1 MARQPRYGMKSGW
14 DGAGFRVGR
23 VLSWILTAVAVTP
36 LGLGAQ
42 TLAERCGEVPTD
54 APPQAPGRWLPWSE
68 NSFAGRE
75 PMTEYGPILHRLSE
89 FAEPF
94 RRASVL
100 DPPPGVEVRPHR
112 VIWGEGPPELGP
124 PLPRSTLLIQVF
136 HPTVQQA
143 GEASASIE
151 VMLNTLFPLLYGVGR
166 PIAEDA
172 TGPIFVAPEQVGDL
186 AGAPVFWSGRPRDCL
201 VVFKAHDRPLWTPV
215 SRGRFLEA
223 LAQDVRGQLTEA
235 DSAFREA
242 RAEPES
248 GNADREMQEAIR
260 QLRQMD
266 PEAAAE
272 LERQFIAMK
281 RELDRQKPALEEE
294 ADLAAS
300 ALGAGV
306 LDQVAKLEAEL
317 ASMSPGERAAP
328 AYVAGLDASR
338 VSLLSSPGAEGSRA
352 LVEANIDYLDADT
365 SLEKVQLLVV
375 ELTSSANHAPEETII
390 AQLRRDVDWNA
401 FWGWVR

>member
-1 MARQPRYGMKSGW
+1 MARQFWCGMRSGP
-14 DGAGFRVGR
+14 DGAGSSVSRA
-23 VLSWILTAVAVTP
+23 LSWILAAVAMAP

-42 TLAERCGEVPTD
+42 TLAERCGEVATD
-54 APPQAPGRWLPWSE
+54 APPQVEGRWLAWSQDG
-68 NSFAGRE
+68 FGGRE
-75 PMTEYGPILHRLSE
+75 PRAEYAPILHRLRE

-94 RRASVL
+94 QRASTL

-124 PLPRSTLLIQVF
+124 PFPRSALLIQLF
-136 HPTVQQA
+136 HPTLEQA

-151 VMLNTLFPLLYGVGR
+151 VMLNTLFPLFYGVAQ

-172 TGPIFVAPEQVGDL
+172 AGPIFVAPEQVGDL

-223 LAQDVRGQLTEA
+223 LARDLRHQLAEA
-235 DSAFREA
+235 DSVFREGRVEA
-242 RAEPES
+242 ES
-248 GNADREMQEAIR
+248 GDADREMQEAIR
-260 QLRQMD
+260 QLRQID

-272 LERQFIAMK
+272 LERQVEAMK
-281 RELDRQKPALEEE
+281 REMERRKPALEEE
-294 ADLAAS
+294 MDDAAS

-317 ASMSPGERAAP
+317 ASMSPGERASP
-328 AYVAGLDASR
+328 AYVAGVDASPI
-338 VSLLSSPGAEGSRA
+338 SLLSSQGAEGARA
-352 LVEANIDYLDADT
+352 LVEANVAYLDADT
-365 SLEKVQLLVV
+365 PPEEVQLLVV
-375 ELTSSANHAPEETII
+375 ELGSSASHAPEETII
-390 AQLRRDVDWNA
+390 AQLRMDVDWTA
-401 FWGWVR
+401 FWDWVR